1 MPDTRV
7 FLLDGGSLVLDG
19 FHVFWNRGPA
29 GEVRFPVYS
38 ILIDHPQ
45 GRFLFDSGYDL
56 AHVQAVLPFEKPQQ
70 TAEQTIPGAL
80 GLLGLT
86 PADVG
91 VVVNSHL
98 HFDHVGGN
106 KFFPHAKKFCHA
118 AELRQ
123 ASYPAAFEGL
133 GYSDLSFSVAAAE
146 ARGKADQLLPGATLE
161 NTAFEGLEGDVD
173 LAPGLRLF
181 HTPGHAIGHYS
192 LMVEFNARRPIL
204 FTIDAA
210 YSRKSL
216 DTLCQS
222 SFHIDPVAGVQSMLR
237 LRQLAEEHD
246 AELIFSHDAES
257 FAGYRISPAFYGSPE
272 AAAD

>member
-1 MPDTRV
+1 MPDTKV

-56 AHVQAVLPFEKPQQ
+56 AHVQAVLPFEKPWQ

-80 GLLGLT
+80 GLIGLT

-91 VVVNSHL
+91 VVINSHF

-118 AELRQ
+118 AELHQ

-133 GYSDLSFSVAAAE
+133 GYSDLSFSAAAALTSCCP
-146 ARGKADQLLPGATLE
+146 ARPWRTRPSRGWRAMSNSPLACACSTRPAMPSAI
-161 NTAFEGLEGDVD
+161 TA
-173 LAPGLRLF
+173 
-181 HTPGHAIGHYS
+181 
-192 LMVEFNARRPIL
+192 
-204 FTIDAA
+204 
-210 YSRKSL
+210 
-216 DTLCQS
+216 
-222 SFHIDPVAGVQSMLR
+222 
-237 LRQLAEEHD
+237 
-246 AELIFSHDAES
+246 
-257 FAGYRISPAFYGSPE
+257 
-272 AAAD
+272 